1 MSKDN
6 KDKAQEDFNIVRVGD
21 KLKRLTRQELAMVK
35 AGNADQLTVFQ
46 EQIINETKNKTTT
59 LRISTD
65 LINRAKRMA
74 KDRKITNHGKLI
86 NSMLDQVLIKFGY

>member
-6 KDKAQEDFNIVRVGD
+6 KDKAQEDFNIVRVGN